1 MRLVLWPAVAACCL
15 AATVQRPDANEIV
28 RRSVQAIE
36 ADWAQA
42 PHYSFV
48 ERDAESKHDS
58 RPVIK
63 TYEVLMIDGSQYG
76 RVIAVNDQPLSG
88 GEQADEERKLRAETA
103 KREHESE
110 RERAKRIAK
119 YEKERTQDHA
129 LLNAMVD
136 AFDFRLVGEEKINGH
151 DCWVLDATPKR
162 GYQPKNRETKVL
174 TGMAGKLW
182 VDKNE
187 YQWVKVS
194 AEVTKPVSLYGF
206 VAKVGPGTRF
216 LLEQEPVADN
226 LWLPKHFS
234 VHVSASA
241 LGFINENSTDDETYG
256 NYKPI
261 IASTAKLSRP

>member
-1 MRLVLWPAVAACCL
+1 MKAVFWPALAACCL
-15 AATVQRPDANEIV
+15 AASMPQPDVNQIV

-48 ERDAESKHDS
+48 ERDLLSKRDS
-58 RPVIK
+58 KPVIK
-63 TYEVLMIDGSQYG
+63 TYEVLMIDGSQYN
-76 RVIAVNDQPLSG
+76 RLIAVNDQPLSSG
-88 GEQADEERKLRAETA
+88 DQADEERRLRAETA
-103 KREHESE
+103 RREHESD
-110 RERAKRIAK
+110 RERARRVAK
-119 YEKERTQDHA
+119 YEKERSQDHA
-129 LLNAMVD
+129 MVQAMAD
-136 AFDFRLVGEEKINGH
+136 AFDFRLVGEEKVNGH

-187 YQWVKVS
+187 YQWVKVWG
-194 AEVTKPVSLYGF
+194 EVIKPVSLYGF
-206 VAKVGPGTRF
+206 FAKVGPGTRF

-234 VHVSASA
+234 VHVNASA
-241 LGFINENSTDDETYG
+241 FGFINENSTNDETYR
-256 NYKPI
+256 NYRPTSG
-261 IASTAKLSRP
+261 ATAKR